1 MKKKDFNNYFN
12 LYLVLLFIVLFA
24 SLFIHV
30 LPAQKIIYFFTILI
44 ILLPIFLLLI
54 STLGIKG
61 FIRFVIYLGL
71 FDLALFLSFRFLRTL
86 FPLPEILGNKIIGY
100 AQYFGYPIYFDN
112 FVFITLF
119 FLPALFFLILFK
131 KTR

>member
-1 MKKKDFNNYFN
+1 MKKKNFNIFFN
-12 LYLVLLFIVLFA
+12 IYLVLLLLVLLG

-30 LPAQKIIYFFTILI
+30 LPAQKIIYFLTILI
-44 ILLPIFLLLI
+44 ILSPIFLLLI
-54 STLGIKG
+54 NRLNLKDFIK
-61 FIRFVIYLGL
+61 FVIYLGL

-112 FVFITLF
+112 FIFIILF
-119 FLPALFFLILFK
+119 FLPALLFLILFK
-131 KTR
+131 KKR